1 MRICGIV
8 CEYNPFHNGHAH
20 HLRETRN
27 RSQADFVAC
36 VMSGHFMQR
45 GSPALLDKWTRAQ
58 MALLA
63 GADVVLELPTL
74 FAVRPAEQF
83 ALGGV
88 AMLHALGADA
98 LAFGCEVDQLDAL
111 RTVACLLQDEPQEFH
126 TALRE
131 QLMLGAA
138 HAQARGHALSAI
150 LPAGLDAAAL
160 SQPNCT
166 LALCYL
172 RALQALGSAMEPLL
186 IPRLGSGYHDS
197 ALHAMASATAI
208 REGVRTAQWPDVRA
222 AMPEDAYGL
231 LSAAQESGRL
241 HTPDALD
248 VALLARLRTLP
259 THYIAALCDVSEG
272 LEHRIVRAAWQAGT
286 REALLD
292 QIKCKRYTRA
302 RLSRILCAALLGIT
316 QDLAERCP
324 TPPYARLLGF
334 RKSATPLLRHWQ
346 RAGNLP
352 LITKLPPSRTLDDPC
367 LALDVHA
374 TDLWSLGCA
383 QPTARAAGLD
393 YSTSPVILA

>member
-1 MRICGIV
+1 MCICGIV

-20 HLRETRN
+20 HLR
-27 RSQADFVAC
+27 QARDRAGADYVVC

-45 GSPALLDKWTRAQ
+45 GSPSLLDKWTRAR

-83 ALGGV
+83 ALGSV
-88 AMLHALGADA
+88 AILHALDVDT
-98 LAFGCEVDQLDAL
+98 LAFGCEVDQLGAL
-111 RTVACLLQDEPQEFH
+111 RTVAALLQDEPQGFH
-126 TALRE
+126 AALRE
-131 QLMLGAA
+131 HLALGAA
-138 HAQARGHALSAI
+138 HAQARGHALQAV
-150 LPAGLDAAAL
+150 LPPEIDAAAL

-186 IPRLGSGYHDS
+186 IPRRGSGYHDP

-208 REGVRTAQWPDVRA
+208 REGVATERWAEVRA
-222 AMPEDAYGL
+222 AMPEDAYAL
-231 LSAAQESGRL
+231 LCAAKETGRM
-241 HTPDALD
+241 HVPEALD
-248 VALLARLRTLP
+248 MALLAQLRTLP
-259 THYIAALCDVSEG
+259 PHCIAALCDVSEG
-272 LEHRIVRAAWQAGT
+272 LEHRIVRIAREAGT

-316 QDLAERCP
+316 QDLAISYP

-334 RKSATPLLRHWQ
+334 RKSATPLLRHW
-346 RAGNLP
+346 RRKGGLP
-352 LITKLPPSRTLDDPC
+352 LITKLPPARTMHNPC

-374 TDLWSLGCA
+374 TDLWSLGCERPA
-383 QPTARAAGLD
+383 ARAAGLD
-393 YSTSPVILA
+393 YTTSPVILA